1 MWLDE
6 ALEQGVISQVE
17 RDEILALTKDASG
30 YVFMPPHL
38 ESACQR
44 LFLWELDTEEMVCH

>member
-6 ALEQGVISQVE
+6 ALEQGVISQAE
-17 RDEILALTKDASG
+17 RDEIFALTKDAPG

>member
-17 RDEILALTKDASG
+17 RDEILALTKDALD
-30 YVFMPPHL
+30 YVVMPPNL